1 MISTA
6 TDLYQILY
14 FLSQRVGGR
23 GVGGWRG
30 TMIKF
35 SLKNYFFSGYTQL
48 VSGHSDK
55 IIRNNMAL
63 EIQ

>member
-23 GVGGWRG
+23 GGG
-30 TMIKF
+30 TMIKC

-48 VSGHSDK
+48 VSGHSDR